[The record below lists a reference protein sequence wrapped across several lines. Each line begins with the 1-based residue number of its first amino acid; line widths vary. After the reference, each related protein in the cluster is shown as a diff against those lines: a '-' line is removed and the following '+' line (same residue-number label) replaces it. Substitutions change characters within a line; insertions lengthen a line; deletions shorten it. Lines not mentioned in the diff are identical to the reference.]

1 MEHLCRLD
9 FKLLKFPIAS
19 ETRSW
24 LNILGWEGQDTTRF
38 TSICFVKQ
46 EDFCRTKE
54 LRTR

>member
-24 LNILGWEGQDTTRF
+24 LNILGWEGG
-38 TSICFVKQ
+38 SQ